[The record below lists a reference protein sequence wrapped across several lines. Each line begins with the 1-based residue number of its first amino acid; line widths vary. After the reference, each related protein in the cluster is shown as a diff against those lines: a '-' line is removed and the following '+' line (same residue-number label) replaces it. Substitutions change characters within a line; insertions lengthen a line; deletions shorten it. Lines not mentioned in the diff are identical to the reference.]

1 MYTEWNNRWDV
12 QLYKQVHA
20 NIKASRQRW
29 HTDCKQINSEQCC
42 RTNTNDNKR
51 GHKRKWTRIVTHSNS
66 FGTDTVLRSKYT
78 STIRCLGSSASLY
91 RTVNHCEIN
100 DKMYKARF

>member
-42 RTNTNDNKR
+42 RMNTNNEKR
-51 GHKRKWTRIVTHSNS
+51 GHKQNKHVYVHIVTVFSLTPS
-66 FGTDTVLRSKYT
+66 FLQNIIDIYV
-78 STIRCLGSSASLY
+78 
-91 RTVNHCEIN
+91 V
-100 DKMYKARF
+100 